1 MEEKFWIDKNK
12 NFIGFISHNYQ
23 PLRSKYMH
31 ENFLD
36 KQ

>member
-1 MEEKFWIDKNK
+1 MEEKFWIDK